1 MEKTLNIEGKEV
13 VFKATASTPRRYRQR
28 FGKDLFV
35 DVSKIMGE
43 AERGGLTAEALESFE
58 NMAYIMARQGDS
70 SIPDDP
76 DEWLDGFEMMSIY
89 DVMPQLIELW
99 GMNAET
105 LEEPKKK

>member
-1 MEKTLNIEGKEV
+1 MT
-13 VFKATASTPRRYRQR
+13 
-28 FGKDLFV
+28 
-35 DVSKIMGE
+35 
-43 AERGGLTAEALESFE
+43 LESFE
-58 NMAYIMARQGDS
+58 NMAYIMAKQGDS

-89 DVMPQLIELW
+89 EVMPQLIELW

>member
-1 MEKTLNIEGKEV
+1 MEKTLNICGQDV
-13 VFKATASTPRRYRQR
+13 VFRATASTPRRYRQK
-28 FGKDLFV
+28 FGKDIFV
-35 DVSKIMGE
+35 DVAKIMGE

>member
-1 MEKTLNIEGKEV
+1 MEKTLNICGQDV
-13 VFKATASTPRRYRQR
+13 VFRATASTPRRYRQT
-28 FGKDLFV
+28 FGKDIFV
-35 DVSKIMGE
+35 DVAKLMGE
-43 AERGGLTAEALESFE
+43 AERGELTATALESFE
-58 NMAYIMARQGDS
+58 NMAYIMAKQGDS

-89 DVMPQLIELW
+89 EVMPQLIELW